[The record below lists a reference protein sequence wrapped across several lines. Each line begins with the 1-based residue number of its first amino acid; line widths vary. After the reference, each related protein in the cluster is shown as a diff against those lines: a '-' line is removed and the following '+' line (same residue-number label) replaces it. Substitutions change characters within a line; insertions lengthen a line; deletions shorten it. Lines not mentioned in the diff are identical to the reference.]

1 MMEMPF
7 DLKVAEASV
16 SRGKIGP
23 AVLHF
28 NKLLRETPSAYNR
41 AFLLFKQG
49 LLFKSY
55 LCLDLAA
62 MCFEQ
67 IVIKFYN
74 LKAILQKLFGLVEAG
89 SDCILIGF
97 FFTAENN
104 KPK

>member
-28 NKLLRETPSAYNR
+28 NKLLRKTPSACNR

-55 LCLDLAA
+55 LVLNLAA

-67 IVIKFYN
+67 IVRECDAKDSDSGVRKWIS
-74 LKAILQKLFGLVEAG
+74 AASGEA
-89 SDCILIGF
+89 SLCRSV
-97 FFTAENN
+97 
-104 KPK
+104 